1 MDQRAAG
8 LQQQLRQASHTYGEI
23 FKSAHVQL
31 EHAKLELER
40 CKGSLHCV
48 TEEKKRAQEDWKQ
61 IHQEMLGLMQA
72 AERTKS
78 ELEHCKGSLQRV
90 TDEKKRLQE
99 ECKQIHD
106 EMLGV
111 MQAAGKTKFE
121 LERCKGSLQC
131 VTDEKKRLQDESKQ
145 IHVDRQLLTQALI
158 ELQHENKTLRASA
171 SEQQLTRNRDS
182 QAQVAELTR
191 QLLAAQ
197 EALTVE
203 AAAVGEL
210 EAATQRR

>member
-40 CKGSLHCV
+40 CKGSL
-48 TEEKKRAQEDWKQ
+48 
-61 IHQEMLGLMQA
+61 
-72 AERTKS
+72 
-78 ELEHCKGSLQRV
+78 
-90 TDEKKRLQE
+90 
-99 ECKQIHD
+99 
-106 EMLGV
+106 
-111 MQAAGKTKFE
+111 
-121 LERCKGSLQC
+121 QC
-131 VTDEKKRLQDESKQ
+131 VTDEKKRLQDECKQ

-182 QAQVAELTR
+182 HAQVAELTR

-203 AAAVGEL
+203 AASVGEL